1 MLATIFAVSNDFVE
15 SVRHDRTPIVTFS
28 QMRIMHQM
36 MESIYQS
43 AKTEQDVQI
52 SQ

>member
-15 SVRHDRTPIVTFS
+15 SIHHDRTPIVTFS
-28 QMRIMHQM
+28 QMRIMQQM